1 MIYVC
6 LMHILGHNM
15 AMARALEESEMDTF
29 RHTER
34 ERETEMETKTR
45 QHVKGGRGRFN

>member
-1 MIYVC
+1 
-6 LMHILGHNM
+6 MHILGHNM

-29 RHTER
+29 RHTVRER
-34 ERETEMETKTR
+34 ERKREAEMETKTR